1 VPNRKKNATTF
12 ANKKNR
18 DNVSNKEFVIQQV
31 AREQLCVTTIGEHNG
46 KKINNTVYVL

>member
-1 VPNRKKNATTF
+1 MQQLSQIKK
-12 ANKKNR
+12 K
-18 DNVSNKEFVIQQV
+18 DNVSNKEFVIQQE